1 MKEDEWELIRI
12 LENFC
17 PYQNINHVIHY
28 LFFFLHCLSKIWDKK
43 VQKFVDREQL
53 AFVVAVSGISGNR
66 NGFFQRYVLERK
78 VKCSNE

>member
-17 PYQNINHVIHY
+17 PYQNISHVIHY

-43 VQKFVDREQL
+43 VQ
-53 AFVVAVSGISGNR
+53 S
-66 NGFFQRYVLERK
+66 
-78 VKCSNE
+78 